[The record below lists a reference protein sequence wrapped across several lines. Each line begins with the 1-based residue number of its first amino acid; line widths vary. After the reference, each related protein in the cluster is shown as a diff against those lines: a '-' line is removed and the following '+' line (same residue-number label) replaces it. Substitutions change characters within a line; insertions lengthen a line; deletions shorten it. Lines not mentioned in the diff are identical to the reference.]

1 MALPD
6 EFLQRLRDNNS
17 IESVMSG
24 YVSLKRA
31 GRYQKCNCPFHS
43 EKTPSCF
50 VYPDTN
56 SFYCFGCGAG
66 GDVITFVMKIEN
78 LDYFEAVK
86 LLAQR
91 SGMSLPEDNFDDT
104 IAKQKA
110 RIYEINKKAA
120 RFFHNQL
127 KTEAGKPGLQYLLER
142 GVSVDMI
149 RKYGLGF
156 AANSWSNLRT
166 HLLGEGFSAEEINAA
181 NLISFS
187 KEKKTSFDVFR
198 NRVMFPI
205 IDLRGNVIAFGG
217 RALDTTADPRK
228 YLNSSDT
235 PVFKKSKNLFS
246 LNYAKNVAIKEKK
259 LILCEGYM
267 DVIAVHQAGFEN
279 AVATLGTAIT
289 PEQARLMSQY
299 CNEVIICYDSDQAG
313 QKASQKA
320 INLLSEVGIT
330 TKVIKMEG
338 AKDPDEY
345 IKKFGAGRFKQLL
358 EKSEGAID
366 FELNKCKKD
375 LDLNTEVDKVT
386 YLKRTFEV
394 LSEIESQ
401 LEREVYIS
409 KIADNQKVSKSV
421 IQAEVDN
428 LIRIKKRSS
437 EKKEWSRIASGNN
450 QRKDDV
456 NPEALK
462 FPKQAKAE
470 QGIIAFLF
478 NHPDKLSDISSRLSP
493 DDFVTDFNKRVFNI
507 LSHKIKSGADY
518 SISSFNAEFSP
529 DQMGKISEILATNRN
544 MELEFETIIDYI
556 SVLKNFSQSSD
567 SNKSGADM
575 SDDEFLQFFNNLKNK
590 K

>member
-1 MALPD
+1 MTLPD

-110 RIYEINKKAA
+110 KIYEINKKAA

-142 GVSVDMI
+142 GVSIDMI
-149 RKYGLGF
+149 KKYGLGF

-166 HLLGEGFSAEEINAA
+166 YLLGEGFSAEELNSA

-217 RALDTTADPRK
+217 RALDTTTDPRK

-299 CNEVIICYDSDQAG
+299 CNEVIICYDSDEAG

-394 LSEIESQ
+394 LSEIESP

-428 LIRIKKRSS
+428 LIRIKKRSN
-437 EKKEWSRIASGNN
+437 EKKEWSRIANGNN

-456 NPEALK
+456 NPEAAK

-544 MELEFETIIDYI
+544 MELEFETIVDYI

-575 SDDEFLQFFNNLKNK
+575 SDDEFLQFFNDLKNK

>member
-299 CNEVIICYDSDQAG
+299 CNEVIICYDSDEAG

>member
-142 GVSVDMI
+142 GVSIDMI
-149 RKYGLGF
+149 KKYGLGF

-166 HLLGEGFSAEEINAA
+166 YLLGEGFSAEELNSA

-187 KEKKTSFDVFR
+187 KEKKPSFDVFR

-217 RALDTTADPRK
+217 RALDTTTDPRK

-289 PEQARLMSQY
+289 SEQARLMSQY
-299 CNEVIICYDSDQAG
+299 CNEVIICYDSDEAG

-394 LSEIESQ
+394 LSEIESP

-409 KIADNQKVSKSV
+409 KIADAQKVSKSV
-421 IQAEVDN
+421 VQAEVDN
-428 LIRIKKRSS
+428 LLRIKKRSND
-437 EKKEWSRIASGNN
+437 KKEWSKIASGNY
-450 QRKDDV
+450 QRRDDV
-456 NPEALK
+456 NPEAAK

-493 DDFVTDFNKRVFNI
+493 DDFVTDFNKRVFSI

-544 MELEFETIIDYI
+544 MELEFETIVDYI

-575 SDDEFLQFFNNLKNK
+575 SDDEFLQFFNDLKNK

>member
-31 GRYQKCNCPFHS
+31 GRYQKCACPFHS

-104 IAKQKA
+104 VAKQKA

-127 KTEAGKPGLQYLLER
+127 KSEVGKQGLKYLLER
-142 GVSVDMI
+142 GVSVEMI
-149 RKYGLGF
+149 KKYGLGF

-166 HLLGEGFSAEEINAA
+166 HLLGEGYSPEELSAA
-181 NLISFS
+181 NLVSFS

-205 IDLRGNVIAFGG
+205 IDLRGNIIAFGG
-217 RALDTTADPRK
+217 RALDTTQDPRK

-246 LNYAKNVAIKEKK
+246 LNFAKNVAIKEKT

-366 FELNKCKKD
+366 FELNKCKHD

-394 LSEIESQ
+394 LAQIESP

-409 KIADNQKVSKSV
+409 KIADTQKVNKTV
-421 IQAEVDN
+421 IQTEVDN
-428 LIRIKKRSS
+428 LIRIRKRSND
-437 EKKEWSRIASGNN
+437 KKEWSRIASGVV
-450 QRKDDV
+450 QKKDDV

-462 FPKQAKAE
+462 YPKQAKAE

-478 NHPDKLSDISSRLSP
+478 NHPDKLSDISSRLST
-493 DDFVTDFNKRVFNI
+493 DDFVTQFNKRVYSI
-507 LSHKIKSGADY
+507 LSNKIESGADY

-529 DQMGKISEILATNRN
+529 DQMGKISEIMAVNRD
-544 MELEFETIIDYI
+544 MELEFETILDYI
-556 SVLKNFSQSSD
+556 NVLKDFLQSSD
-567 SNKSGADM
+567 KNKNGADM
-575 SDDEFLQFFNNLKNK
+575 SDDEFLQFFNNLKNLK
-590 K
+590 

>member
-142 GVSVDMI
+142 GVSIDMI
-149 RKYGLGF
+149 KKYGLGF

-166 HLLGEGFSAEEINAA
+166 YLLGEGFSAEELNTA

-217 RALDTTADPRK
+217 RALDTTTDPRK

-299 CNEVIICYDSDQAG
+299 CNEVIICYDSDEAG

-394 LSEIESQ
+394 LSEIESP

-409 KIADNQKVSKSV
+409 KIADAQKVSKSV
-421 IQAEVDN
+421 VQAEVDN
-428 LIRIKKRSS
+428 LLRIKKRSND
-437 EKKEWSRIASGNN
+437 KKEWSKIASGNY
-450 QRKDDV
+450 QRRDDV
-456 NPEALK
+456 NPEAAK

-544 MELEFETIIDYI
+544 MELEFETIVDYI

-575 SDDEFLQFFNNLKNK
+575 SDDEFLQFFNDLKNK